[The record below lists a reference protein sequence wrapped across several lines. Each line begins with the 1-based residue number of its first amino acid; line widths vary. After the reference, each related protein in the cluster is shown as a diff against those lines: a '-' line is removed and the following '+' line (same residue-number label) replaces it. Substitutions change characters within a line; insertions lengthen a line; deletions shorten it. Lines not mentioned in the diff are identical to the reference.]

1 MSILVGRAWYYINGE
16 NIDVAASAREAVR
29 EMIPSGVL
37 GDAAGQ
43 DLPEVTKKVID
54 TVIKSEL

>member
-1 MSILVGRAWYYINGE
+1 M
-16 NIDVAASAREAVR
+16 AASAREAVR

-37 GDAAGQ
+37 GDAAGP